1 MAGVTM
7 ERRTVVR
14 IPIISRGKAATL
26 HSADSGIIY
35 TANISRQGLCFYS
48 TTSLPLDSE
57 VILELV
63 LTDEEKPPV
72 IEHLHGRVLW
82 KREWDPITVH
92 GIHLSSPLNH
102 LKTPRCLK
110 LIAGSE
116 PSAPTKESTNTLSV
130 SFMGLLTKREHEITR
145 WIAQGASNRQMAQR
159 LSISIKT
166 VETHRA
172 NIYSKLKVHN
182 AVQLLRALEK
192 SGAWVVNPDQTS
204 NPPENHKKTVRP
216 VD

>member
-1 MAGVTM
+1 V
-7 ERRTVVR
+7 
-14 IPIISRGKAATL
+14 
-26 HSADSGIIY
+26 
-35 TANISRQGLCFYS
+35 NISRQGICFYS

-57 VILELV
+57 VILELE
-63 LTDEEKPPV
+63 LADGQKPPV

-82 KREWDPITVH
+82 KRGWDSITVH
-92 GIHLSSPLNH
+92 GIHLSSPLNR
-102 LKTPRCLK
+102 LKNPRCLE

-116 PSAPTKESTNTLSV
+116 PAASMKESTNTGAV
-130 SFMGLLTKREHEITR
+130 PFNDLLTKREHEIIR
-145 WIAQGASNRQMAQR
+145 LIAQGVSNRQMAHR

-182 AVQLLRALEK
+182 AVQLLRTLAK
-192 SGAWVVNPDQTS
+192 SGAWVVNHDQTS

>member
-1 MAGVTM
+1 M

-14 IPIISRGKAATL
+14 IPLTGRGKAATL
-26 HSADSGIIY
+26 HSPESGIIY
-35 TANISRQGLCFYS
+35 TVNISRKGLCFYS
-48 TTSLPLDSE
+48 ATSLPLDSE
-57 VILELV
+57 VILELE
-63 LTDEEKPPV
+63 LADAQGPPV

-82 KREWDPITVH
+82 KREWDLITVH
-92 GIHLSSPLNH
+92 GIHLSSPLSRIKN
-102 LKTPRCLK
+102 PRCLER
-110 LIAGSE
+110 ISGSE
-116 PSAPTKESTNTLSV
+116 PFDPTGESKNTGTAPFQE
-130 SFMGLLTKREHEITR
+130 LLTKREHEIIR
-145 WIAQGASNRQMAQR
+145 LIAQGASNRQMAQR

-192 SGAWVVNPDQTS
+192 SGVWVVNPDQTS

>member
-1 MAGVTM
+1 VQ
-7 ERRTVVR
+7 
-14 IPIISRGKAATL
+14 IPFISRGKAATL
-26 HSADSGIIY
+26 HSTESGIIY
-35 TANISRQGLCFYS
+35 TANISRQGICFYS

-57 VILELV
+57 VILELE
-63 LTDEEKPPV
+63 LADGQKPPV

-82 KREWDPITVH
+82 KRGWDSITVH
-92 GIHLSSPLNH
+92 GIHLSSPLNR
-102 LKTPRCLK
+102 LKNPRCLE

-116 PSAPTKESTNTLSV
+116 PAASMKESTNTGAV
-130 SFMGLLTKREHEITR
+130 PFNDLLTKREHEIIR
-145 WIAQGASNRQMAQR
+145 LIAQGVSNRQMAHR

-172 NIYSKLKVHN
+172 YIYSKLKVHN
-182 AVQLLRALEK
+182 AVQLLRTLAK
-192 SGAWVVNPDQTS
+192 SGAWVVNHDQTS